1 LIQFENAAIVLERSN
16 PNSGA
21 RLKTRGIGLKTM
33 AKIAVTGSNGFVG
46 GNIANILLAAG
57 HEVIGLVRSQ
67 PEKPLPWKT
76 TITDLSST
84 TSIVEATKGCTA
96 IVHSGIANDF
106 NKLQQNRE
114 YAYDSFV
121 GLTQRVT
128 HAANK
133 NGAQIV
139 YISTGWVMDGAG
151 HMALESDT
159 GNPVNFYGVL
169 KSLGEQVIRDLAPDT
184 GVIARVDGVMGIHQT
199 LEVGPRTQDVGFGY
213 FASALVA
220 DLKAGKTFTVFG
232 GDLVNKVTAPSL
244 ASEIGAQVE
253 RIIARKVHGT
263 FHLVGDD
270 AITRMDYA
278 RLICEIFEL
287 DKTLLREAAPT
298 IEDQF
303 PGQVPVD
310 TSLSNLAT
318 KKALGIGPTSLR
330 DLLIALKTEIDT
342 GKITAITKPEVLV

>member
-1 LIQFENAAIVLERSN
+1 MGQFSLESIN
-16 PNSGA
+16 LCGYCFGA
-21 RLKTRGIGLKTM
+21 VQRYQGIGFIKM
-33 AKIAVTGSNGFVG
+33 SKIAVTGSNGFVG
-46 GNIANILLAAG
+46 GNIANMLLAAG

-67 PEKPLPWKT
+67 PEKTLPWKT
-76 TITDLSST
+76 RVTDLSSIA
-84 TSIVEATKGCTA
+84 SIIEATEGCSA

-133 NGAQIV
+133 NRAQII

-169 KSLGEQVIRDLAPDT
+169 KSLGEQVIRDLAPET

-213 FASALVA
+213 FASALVS

-232 GDLVNKVTAPSL
+232 GELVNKVTAPSL

-253 RIIARKVHGT
+253 RIVSRKAHGT

-270 AITRMDYA
+270 AISRMDYA

-287 DKTLLREAAPT
+287 DAGLLREAPPS

-303 PGQVPVD
+303 PGQVPID
-310 TSLSNLAT
+310 TSLSNLFT
-318 KKALGIGPTSLR
+318 KKVLGIGPTSLR
-330 DLLIALKTEIDT
+330 DLLIALRTEIDT
-342 GKITAITKPEVLV
+342 GKITAITKPEVLA

>member
-1 LIQFENAAIVLERSN
+1 MS
-16 PNSGA
+16 
-21 RLKTRGIGLKTM
+21 
-33 AKIAVTGSNGFVG
+33 KIAVTGSNGFVG
-46 GNIANILLAAG
+46 GNIANMLLAAG

-76 TITDLSST
+76 TVTDLSSIA
-84 TSIVEATKGCTA
+84 SIAEATKGCAA

-133 NGAQIV
+133 NGAQII
-139 YISTGWVMDGAG
+139 YISTGWVMDGTG

-232 GDLVNKVTAPSL
+232 GELVNKVTAPSL

-253 RIIARKVHGT
+253 EGEITTAKIDV
-263 FHLVGDD
+263 HLVGDD
-270 AITRMDYA
+270 AISRMDYA

-287 DKTLLREAAPT
+287 DATLLREAPPSV
-298 IEDQF
+298 EDQF

-310 TSLSNLAT
+310 TSLSNIAT
-318 KKALGIGPTSLR
+318 KKALGLGSTSLR
-330 DLLIALKTEIDT
+330 DLLIALRTEIDT
-342 GKITAITKPEVLV
+342 GKITAITKPEVFA

>member
-1 LIQFENAAIVLERSN
+1 MS
-16 PNSGA
+16 
-21 RLKTRGIGLKTM
+21 
-33 AKIAVTGSNGFVG
+33 KIAVTGSNGFVG
-46 GNIANILLAAG
+46 GNIANMLLAAG

-76 TITDLSST
+76 TVTDLSSIA
-84 TSIVEATKGCTA
+84 SIAEAIKGCVA

-133 NGAQIV
+133 HGAQII
-139 YISTGWVMDGAG
+139 YISTGWVMDGTG

-253 RIIARKVHGT
+253 RAIERKVHGT

-270 AITRMDYA
+270 AISRMDYA

-287 DKTLLREAAPT
+287 DVTLLREAPPSV
-298 IEDQF
+298 EDQF

-310 TSLSNLAT
+310 TSLSNVAT
-318 KKALGIGPTSLR
+318 KKALGLGPTSLR
-330 DLLIALKTEIDT
+330 DLLIALRTEIDT
-342 GKITAITKPEVLV
+342 GKITAITKPEVLA

>member
-1 LIQFENAAIVLERSN
+1 V
-16 PNSGA
+16 
-21 RLKTRGIGLKTM
+21 
-33 AKIAVTGSNGFVG
+33 
-46 GNIANILLAAG
+46 
-57 HEVIGLVRSQ
+57 
-67 PEKPLPWKT
+67 
-76 TITDLSST
+76 
-84 TSIVEATKGCTA
+84 A

-128 HAANK
+128 HSANK
-133 NGAQIV
+133 NCAQII
-139 YISTGWVMDGAG
+139 YISTGWVMDGTG

-253 RIIARKVHGT
+253 RAIERKVHGT

-270 AITRMDYA
+270 AISRMDYA
-278 RLICEIFEL
+278 RLICEIFDL
-287 DKTLLREAAPT
+287 DATLLREAPPSV
-298 IEDQF
+298 EDQF

-310 TSLSNLAT
+310 TSLSNVAT
-318 KKALGIGPTSLR
+318 KKALGLGSTSLR
-330 DLLIALKTEIDT
+330 DLLIALRTEIDT
-342 GKITAITKPEVLV
+342 GKITAITKPEVLA

>member
-1 LIQFENAAIVLERSN
+1 
-16 PNSGA
+16 
-21 RLKTRGIGLKTM
+21 M
-33 AKIAVTGSNGFVG
+33 AKVAVTGSNGFVG
-46 GNIANILLAAG
+46 GNIANMLLAAG
-57 HEVIGLVRSQ
+57 HEVLGLVRS
-67 PEKPLPWKT
+67 EATKPLPWKT
-76 TITDLSST
+76 LVTDLSST
-84 TSIVEATKGCTA
+84 QSLTEATRGCDA

-106 NKLQQNRE
+106 NKLQQNRS

-133 NGAQIV
+133 NSAQVI
-139 YISTGWVMDGAG
+139 YISTGWVMDGTG
-151 HMALESDT
+151 HMVPESDT

-169 KSLGEQVIRDLAPDT
+169 KSLGEQVIRDLAPET

-232 GDLVNKVTAPSL
+232 GELVNKVTAPSL
-244 ASEIGAQVE
+244 ASEIGAQIE
-253 RIIARKVHGT
+253 RIVSRKASGT

-270 AITRMDYA
+270 AINRMDYA

-287 DKTLLREAAPT
+287 DKSLLREAEPPLA
-298 IEDQF
+298 DQF
-303 PGQVPVD
+303 PGNVPVD
-310 TSLSNLAT
+310 TSLSNLVT
-318 KKALGIGPTSLR
+318 KKALGLGATSLK
-330 DLLIALKTEIDT
+330 DLLIALRTEIDT
-342 GKITAITKPEVLV
+342 GKITAITKPEALQ

>member
-1 LIQFENAAIVLERSN
+1 MS
-16 PNSGA
+16 
-21 RLKTRGIGLKTM
+21 
-33 AKIAVTGSNGFVG
+33 KIAVTGSNGFVG
-46 GNIANILLAAG
+46 GNIANMLLAAG

-76 TITDLSST
+76 TVTDLSSIA
-84 TSIVEATKGCTA
+84 SITDATKGCVA

-133 NGAQIV
+133 NSAQII
-139 YISTGWVMDGAG
+139 YISTGWVMDGTG

-253 RIIARKVHGT
+253 RAIERKVHGT

-270 AITRMDYA
+270 AISRMDYA

-287 DKTLLREAAPT
+287 DATLLREAPPSV
-298 IEDQF
+298 EDQF

-310 TSLSNLAT
+310 TSLSNVAT
-318 KKALGIGPTSLR
+318 KRALGLGSTSLR
-330 DLLIALKTEIDT
+330 DLLIALRTEIDT
-342 GKITAITKPEVLV
+342 GKITAITKPEVLA

>member
-1 LIQFENAAIVLERSN
+1 MAIVLERSN

-76 TITDLSST
+76 TVTDLSSA
-84 TSIVEATKGCTA
+84 TSIVAATKGCTA

-253 RIIARKVHGT
+253 RIIVRKVHGT

-287 DKTLLREAAPT
+287 DKTLLREAAPS

-342 GKITAITKPEVLV
+342 GNITALTKPEVLV

>member
-1 LIQFENAAIVLERSN
+1 
-16 PNSGA
+16 
-21 RLKTRGIGLKTM
+21 
-33 AKIAVTGSNGFVG
+33 
-46 GNIANILLAAG
+46 
-57 HEVIGLVRSQ
+57 
-67 PEKPLPWKT
+67 
-76 TITDLSST
+76 
-84 TSIVEATKGCTA
+84 
-96 IVHSGIANDF
+96 
-106 NKLQQNRE
+106 E

-133 NGAQIV
+133 NGAQII

-220 DLKAGKTFTVFG
+220 DLKSGKTFTVFG

-253 RIIARKVHGT
+253 RIVSRKAHGT
-263 FHLVGDD
+263 LHLVGDD
-270 AITRMDYA
+270 AIDRMDYA

-287 DKTLLREAAPT
+287 DATLLREAPPS

-310 TSLSNLAT
+310 TSLSNVLT
-318 KKALGIGPTSLR
+318 KKVLGLGPTPLR
-330 DLLIALKTEIDT
+330 DLLVALRTEIDT
-342 GKITAITKPEVLV
+342 GKLTAITKPEVLA

>member
-1 LIQFENAAIVLERSN
+1 MGKFSLESIRFCGYCF
-16 PNSGA
+16 GA
-21 RLKTRGIGLKTM
+21 VQQYQGIEFITM

-46 GNIANILLAAG
+46 GNIANMLLAAG

-67 PEKPLPWKT
+67 PQMSLPWKT
-76 TITDLSST
+76 TVTDLSSVS
-84 TSIVEATKGCTA
+84 SIVEATKGCVA

-128 HAANK
+128 RAANK
-133 NGAQIV
+133 NGAQII
-139 YISTGWVMDGAG
+139 YISTGWVMDGTG

-169 KSLGEQVIRDLAPDT
+169 KSLGEQVIRDLAPDN

-199 LEVGPRTQDVGFGY
+199 LELGPRTQDVGFGY

-232 GDLVNKVTAPSL
+232 GDLVNKITAPSL
-244 ASEIGAQVE
+244 AAEIGAQVE
-253 RIIARKVHGT
+253 RIISRKVHGT

-270 AITRMDYA
+270 SISRMDYA

-287 DKTLLREAAPT
+287 DATLLREAPPS
-298 IEDQF
+298 IDDQF

-310 TSLSNLAT
+310 TSLSNALT
-318 KKALGIGPTSLR
+318 KKVLGLGPTPLR
-330 DLLIALKTEIDT
+330 DLLIALRTEIDT

>member
-1 LIQFENAAIVLERSN
+1 MGKFSLESIRFCGYCF
-16 PNSGA
+16 GA
-21 RLKTRGIGLKTM
+21 VQQYQGIEFITM

-46 GNIANILLAAG
+46 GNIANMLLAAG

-67 PEKPLPWKT
+67 PQKSLPWKT
-76 TITDLSST
+76 TVTDLSSIS
-84 TSIVEATKGCTA
+84 SIIEATKGCVA

-128 HAANK
+128 RAANK
-133 NGAQIV
+133 NGAQII
-139 YISTGWVMDGAG
+139 YISTGWVMDGTG

-169 KSLGEQVIRDLAPDT
+169 KSLGEQVIRDLAPNN

-232 GDLVNKVTAPSL
+232 GDLVNKITAPSL

-253 RIIARKVHGT
+253 RIISRKVQGT

-270 AITRMDYA
+270 AISRMDYA

-287 DKTLLREAAPT
+287 DATLLREAPPS
-298 IEDQF
+298 IDDQF

-310 TSLSNLAT
+310 TSLSNALT
-318 KKALGIGPTSLR
+318 KKALGLGPTPLR
-330 DLLIALKTEIDT
+330 DLLIALRTQIDT

>member
-1 LIQFENAAIVLERSN
+1 MIQFENAAIVLERSN

-21 RLKTRGIGLKTM
+21 QMKTREIGFKSM

-76 TITDLSST
+76 TVTDLSSVSST
-84 TSIVEATKGCTA
+84 VEATKGCAA

-133 NGAQIV
+133 NGAQII
-139 YISTGWVMDGAG
+139 YISTGWVMDGTG

-232 GDLVNKVTAPSL
+232 GDLVNKITAPSL

-253 RIIARKVHGT
+253 RIVSRKAVGT

-270 AITRMDYA
+270 AINRMDYA

-287 DKTLLREAAPT
+287 DKTLLREAAPS

-303 PGQVPVD
+303 PGQVPID

-330 DLLIALKTEIDT
+330 DLLVALKTEIDT
-342 GKITAITKPEVLV
+342 GKITALTKPEVLV